1 MVAKEDRFAA
11 GIDLMRE
18 MVGDEAA
25 DRAVANRQAGLTEV
39 TDELLDWAIE
49 TSFGFLMQR
58 PGLSMRDKTIAMLGM
73 DIATLKSDR
82 ALREHA
88 RLALLNGV
96 TPNELYEI
104 CFLLVW
110 YCGMPSV
117 REALDL
123 VAEAIKDFQS
133 AQEQQS

>member
-11 GIDLMRE
+11 AIDLMRE

-39 TDELLDWAIE
+39 PDELLDWAIE
-49 TSFGFLMQR
+49 TSFGFLMQ
-58 PGLSMRDKTIAMLGM
+58 
-73 DIATLKSDR
+73 
-82 ALREHA
+82 
-88 RLALLNGV
+88 
-96 TPNELYEI
+96 LYEI